1 MSSWGIENT
10 REVKDNIQTSETKL
24 NKSHIGTKQQIY
36 LGIIYKAQG
45 HQNSFS
51 FRFVK
56 INTHTHTH
64 RDTHKPK
71 ENFIY
76 F

>member
-36 LGIIYKAQG
+36 LGIIYIEHKDIRIV
-45 HQNSFS
+45 FL
-51 FRFVK
+51 FVS
-56 INTHTHTH
+56 
-64 RDTHKPK
+64 
-71 ENFIY
+71 
-76 F
+76 